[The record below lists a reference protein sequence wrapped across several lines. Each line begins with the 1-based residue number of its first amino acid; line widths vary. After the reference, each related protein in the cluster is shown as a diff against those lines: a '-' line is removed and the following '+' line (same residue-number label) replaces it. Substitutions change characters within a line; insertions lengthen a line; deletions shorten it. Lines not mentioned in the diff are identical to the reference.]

1 MIRALPDWRPVS
13 PGSAASRLEIPVAAL
28 GPHGARIAFV
38 CAGGDAL
45 PDWAASTVVEVAR
58 AWARMLPGAVRVVDA
73 SLDRAA
79 LAGPLPGSAHTE
91 GVTDAVLFGAS
102 LDRILRED
110 DHGIE
115 VVSSGTPVGPG
126 WGVLEDEA
134 WARLWDAL
142 RAPGG
147 AALCLVTSDQEG
159 VDAVLRRA
167 DQVVVL
173 RSQDTPDPI
182 GLTAAAAKVV
192 AVLGPQAEGARVR
205 ELEPGFDL
213 EPIEPVRPLRQAEA
227 GQAPAAP
234 PAPATVEGPGAEAEE
249 TAAPMPAEAEAALSV
264 EAGPSAESQV
274 PDDEA
279 THVPS
284 DASAPPHADLE
295 RLHVDLDEPESGAP
309 SPEQTATPEPGRA
322 EGWPVAEAGPTGE
335 RAEAE
340 ADGPPPEVDL
350 DLGEG
355 DELERLVD
363 RVIES
368 TDRPGGWWPEPAPV
382 EPTVNWEEGGAELP
396 DFPEPTAQPAAEP
409 DAPSDPAW
417 TDLGD
422 VFSLREEFRES
433 ATGDRPVALPED
445 DLDRTIEERESPLVG
460 PPGWAGEYEM
470 ERVDLTP
477 REDTPVVP
485 PIEGLIGPTLGEL
498 RKAGTGEADEPPAP
512 ALPPPPDEP
521 RPRPRPAPRPAPPP
535 ARRTPVL
542 RALLLLLV
550 LVLLFALWRGW
561 FGGSGGED
569 SSAPEGSVGAA
580 FTHVTTTVH
589 S

>member
-1 MIRALPDWRPVS
+1 MIRAFPDWRPVS

-28 GPHGARIAFV
+28 GPHGARVAFV
-38 CAGGDAL
+38 CAGGDTL
-45 PDWAASTVVEVAR
+45 PDWAASTVLEVAR
-58 AWARMLPGAVRVVDA
+58 AWAGMLPGPIRVVDA
-73 SLDRAA
+73 SLDRGV
-79 LAGPLPGSAHTE
+79 LAGPAPGRACTE

-110 DHGIE
+110 DQGIE
-115 VVSSGTPVGPG
+115 VVSAGTPVGPG

-173 RSQDTPDPI
+173 RRQDEPDPT

-192 AVLGPQAEGARVR
+192 AVLGPQADEARVR

-213 EPIEPVRPLRQAEA
+213 EPIEPVRPPRQATDPGETPDA
-227 GQAPAAP
+227 GQAPDAEVTPRSDGFEAP
-234 PAPATVEGPGAEAEE
+234 RT
-249 TAAPMPAEAEAALSV
+249 
-264 EAGPSAESQV
+264 
-274 PDDEA
+274 
-279 THVPS
+279 
-284 DASAPPHADLE
+284 DLDG
-295 RLHVDLDEPESGAP
+295 LHVDLDEPDLEEPSRERRPEADEAAGREAAELAP
-309 SPEQTATPEPGRA
+309 MGET
-322 EGWPVAEAGPTGE
+322 AEAAEEGPHP
-335 RAEAE
+335 
-340 ADGPPPEVDL
+340 DVDL

-355 DELERLVD
+355 DELDRLVD
-363 RVIES
+363 GVVEA
-368 TDRPGGWWPEPAPV
+368 TDRPASWWPEPAPV

-396 DFPEPTAQPAAEP
+396 DFPEPATEPAPES

-477 REDTPVVP
+477 REDTPAVP
-485 PIEGLIGPTLGEL
+485 PIEGLIGPTVGEL
-498 RKAGTGEADEPPAP
+498 RKAGTDGRDDPPAP

-521 RPRPRPAPRPAPPP
+521 PVRPRPAPRAAPPP
-535 ARRTPVL
+535 PRRTPVL

-580 FTHVTTTVH
+580 FTYATTTVH